1 MTEYTVFPN
10 APITE
15 ALLDIRVELPAE
27 VDIKKLESFHDRVKD
42 RYPDKKTKGMVA
54 VQVEVSP
61 DGTPQSL
68 PALGGPQ
75 GFLFRSPSE
84 HKIVQARVD
93 GFTFNKLKPYEEWK
107 KFRNE
112 ARELWNA
119 YREMFKPTKITRIA
133 LRYINRIEV
142 PLPFGDFKEYILTN
156 PEIAPKLPQSLAHF
170 YMQLV
175 MPKPD
180 IQATA
185 VITQTM
191 EKATENNL
199 LPLVLDIDVFKEA
212 LYTDEKTMWDDIEQ
226 LRTFKNDIF
235 FDSVTDKAKEL
246 FK

>member
-15 ALLDIRVELPAE
+15 ALLDIRVELPAD
-27 VDIKKLESFHDRVKD
+27 VDIKKLEAFHERVKD
-42 RYPDKKTKGMVA
+42 RFPDKKAKGAFA
-54 VQVEVSP
+54 VQVQVSP
-61 DGTPQSL
+61 NGTLQSL

-75 GFLFRSPSE
+75 GFLFRSPSD
-84 HKIVQARVD
+84 HKIVQARMD

-107 KFRNE
+107 KFRDE
-112 ARELWNA
+112 ARELWDT
-119 YREMFKPTKITRIA
+119 YHEMFNPSKIMRIA

-142 PLPFGDFKEYILTN
+142 PLPFGDFKEYILTT
-156 PEIAPKLPQSLAHF
+156 PEIAPNLPQSLAHF

-175 MPKPD
+175 MQEPNIKA
-180 IQATA
+180 IA

-191 EKATENNL
+191 ENVTENNL

-212 LYTDEKTMWDDIEQ
+212 IFTDEITLWDDIEK